1 MNDGERSGFFLKP
14 ERFFLFFLFFHAL
27 ANQNQQLFDIYL

>member
-14 ERFFLFFLFFHAL
+14 ERFFLFFHAL